1 MIENVEKQK
10 EGESHGLPS
19 KTSNGWKKRIKKWI
33 NPQLFTTLIV
43 TLAATLLADIA
54 YKRINEKKAYENFY
68 SFPYITFEADN
79 TQVFRLTEEVPNLE
93 YSVGEKSWEK
103 LGTQNIVFGG
113 SRGKLLLR
121 GTNSWGTSWYK
132 INHHGL
138 AVEFWATVSFATDAQ
153 VICSGDIRTLIDYT
167 NYNTV
172 STKEARFNKLFENCT
187 QLVVA
192 PELPSMD
199 LAENCYESMFSGCT
213 SLKTAP
219 DLPADTLAYGC
230 YEFMFSDCISLEKA
244 PKLLAENLDKWCYWN
259 MFSGCT
265 SLERAPELPAK
276 QLAYGCYAHMF
287 SDCSSLERAPY
298 ILPAMEL
305 ADNCYW
311 GMFSNCIS
319 LERACI
325 LPARNLAYGCYL
337 EMFSGC
343 TSLSAITMLA
353 TDISVSWCLKDW
365 LKDTAPCGTLYK
377 NIKVKW
383 DEDGIVPTGWK
394 TEPALGTN

>member
-1 MIENVEKQK
+1 MEKLKEQRNEIDGKTKEDKPSKQK
-10 EGESHGLPS
+10 RNIGE
-19 KTSNGWKKRIKKWI
+19 WI
-33 NPQLFTTLIV
+33 NKNPITSLIIAA
-43 TLAATLLADIA
+43 LATFVGAQIQNIIV
-54 YKRINEKKAYENFY
+54 YVRCERK
-68 SFPYITFEADN
+68 PYVTFEADF
-79 TQVFRLTEEVPNLE
+79 TQVFHLSEEVPNLE

-103 LGTQNIVFGG
+103 LGNQNIVFGG

-132 INHHGL
+132 NNHHGL
-138 AVEFWATVSFATDAQ
+138 ASEFWATISFATDAQ
-153 VICSGDIRTLIDYT
+153 VICSGDIRTLVDYT

-172 STKEARFNKLFENCT
+172 STSEAKFNRLFENCT

-192 PELPSMD
+192 PELLATD
-199 LAENCYESMFSGCT
+199 LAERCYEHMFSGCT

-219 DLPADTLAYGC
+219 DLPADTLPYGC
-230 YEFMFSDCISLEKA
+230 YEFMFSGCTSLERA
-244 PKLLAENLDKWCYWN
+244 PILPAKNLADWCYWG
-259 MFSGCT
+259 MFSDCI

-325 LPARNLAYGCYL
+325 LPARNLAYGCYS

-365 LKDTAPCGTLYK
+365 LKYTAPCGTLYK
-377 NIKVKW
+377 NINAKW
-383 DEDGIVPTGWK
+383 DEDGIAPTGWK
-394 TEPALGTN
+394 IKSATGTN